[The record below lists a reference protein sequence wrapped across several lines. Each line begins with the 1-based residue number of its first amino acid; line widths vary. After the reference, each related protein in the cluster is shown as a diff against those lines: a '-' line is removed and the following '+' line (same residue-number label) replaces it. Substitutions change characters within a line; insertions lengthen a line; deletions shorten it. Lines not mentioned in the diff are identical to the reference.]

1 MNNHKRDRKQ
11 FGRTRPMDGAFL
23 AVLSNQHTGPFGTAV
38 CKISDIEID
47 ENGVSPRVQVVPD
60 GFFKSSV
67 DGRPNDTEHGA
78 WLMDDIAWTMLQ
90 HYLDSR
96 TNDLHFDYE
105 HQTIFTEK
113 NGQPAP
119 ASGWVKPSSFE
130 YVPGKGVFA
139 LNVKWTPKAS
149 AALREDE
156 YRYISPVFDYGSD
169 GRPIRFRHF
178 ALTNDPAIDGMENVV
193 ALKTKT
199 PGDKTMNE
207 ATQLLKLLGVT
218 VADGQEPTAE
228 QYATAT
234 TALKALKTKADE
246 TDIKTAQ
253 LKSANEQVAALKAA
267 GGNGQVDL
275 TKWVPRADYDALASE
290 TATLRTEN
298 STLSIEQQIEKA
310 REEGRISN
318 AETNYFKQLG
328 EQQGAAVLKTQLDA
342 RTPIAAL
349 KSQQTTTTT
358 KTPPKGQDSGE
369 LDSADLA
376 VLKASG
382 LDPEAFKKQKGA
394 QQ

>member
-1 MNNHKRDRKQ
+1 MNNQRRDRKQ
-11 FGRTRPMDGAFL
+11 FGRTRPTDGAFL
-23 AVLSNQHTGPFGTAV
+23 AVLSSQPTGPFGTAI

-47 ENGVSPRVQVVPD
+47 DNGVSPRVQVLPD
-60 GFFKSSV
+60 GFFKSSI
-67 DGRPNDTEHGA
+67 DGRPSDTEHGA
-78 WLMDDIAWTMLQ
+78 WLMDDIAWTMLK
-90 HYLDSR
+90 HYLNSR

-105 HQTIFTEK
+105 HQTIFAEQ
-113 NGQPAP
+113 NGKPAP
-119 ASGWVKPSSFE
+119 ASGWVAPDAFE
-130 YVPGKGVFA
+130 YVPGQGVFA
-139 LNVKWTPKAS
+139 LNVKWTPRAS
-149 AALREDE
+149 TAIRDDE
-156 YRYISPVFDYGSD
+156 YRYISPVFDYGPD
-169 GRPIRFRHF
+169 GRPILFRHF

-207 ATQLLKLLGVT
+207 AQKLLKLLGVT

-228 QYATAT
+228 QYTTAT

-246 TDIKTAQ
+246 TDSKTAQ
-253 LKSANEQVAALKAA
+253 LKNANEQVAALKAA
-267 GGNGQVDL
+267 NGNSQVDL
-275 TKWVPRADYDALASE
+275 TKWVPRADYDALAKE
-290 TATLRTEN
+290 TTALRTEN

-318 AETNYFKQLG
+318 AETNYFTQLG

-349 KSQQTTTTT
+349 KNQQTTTTT
-358 KTPPKGQDSGE
+358 KTPPKGQGSGE

>member
-1 MNNHKRDRKQ
+1 MHNSTRDRKQ
-11 FGRTRPMDGAFL
+11 QTGRTRPMDGAFL
-23 AVLSNQHTGPFGTAV
+23 AVLSNRPSGQIGTAI
-38 CKISDIEID
+38 CRLNDIVVD
-47 ENGVSPRVQVVPD
+47 ENGVSPRVQVLPD
-60 GFFKSSV
+60 GFFSAA
-67 DGRPNDTEHGA
+67 DGRPQDTEHKA
-78 WLMDDIAWTMLQ
+78 WLMDDAAWTLLNR
-90 HYLDSR
+90 HLDER

-105 HQTIFTEK
+105 HQTIFAES
-113 NGQPAP
+113 NGKEAP
-119 ASGWVKPSSFE
+119 AAGWIKPAAFE
-130 YVPGKGVFA
+130 YVPGQGVFA
-139 LNVKWTPKAS
+139 LNVKWNDKA
-149 AALREDE
+149 AAYLRKDE
-156 YRYISPVFDYGSD
+156 YRFVSPVFDYGYD
-169 GRPIRFRHF
+169 GRPIKFRHF
-178 ALTNDPAIDGMENVV
+178 ALTNDPGLDGMAKVV
-193 ALKTKT
+193 ALKTTT
-199 PGDKTMNE
+199 PGDNPMNE
-207 ATQLLKLLGVT
+207 ALQLLALLGVT

-228 QYATAT
+228 QYTTAT

-246 TDIKTAQ
+246 VDQKAKQ
-253 LKSANEQVAALKAA
+253 LNDANEQVAALKAA

-275 TKWVPRADYDALASE
+275 TKWVPRADYDALAAE

-349 KSQQTTTTT
+349 KSQQTTTTQ
-358 KTPPKGQDSGE
+358 TPPKGQDSGE

-382 LDPEAFKKQKGA
+382 LDVEAFKKQKGA